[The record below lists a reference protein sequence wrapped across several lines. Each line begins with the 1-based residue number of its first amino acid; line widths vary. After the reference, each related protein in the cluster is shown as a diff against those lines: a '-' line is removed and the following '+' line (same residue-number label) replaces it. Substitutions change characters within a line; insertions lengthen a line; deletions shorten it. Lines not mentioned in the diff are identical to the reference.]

1 MRSTALS
8 SLNLSPVC
16 LNSESK
22 CFFQYMNL
30 CLQYFCSGHYK
41 GVNEIIVFEKDDGHY
56 DVSAFE
62 HLMRVWLPYPERFKR
77 L

>member
-1 MRSTALS
+1 
-8 SLNLSPVC
+8 
-16 LNSESK
+16 
-22 CFFQYMNL
+22 MNL